1 MFADP
6 EFKEQA
12 QVLAHNMHRDE
23 EFQRELKG
31 LNAALN
37 AQQMSVTAEELD
49 DVMSDPKFQE
59 GQKRVSSALDSL
71 MQDDDL
77 QRQANSIAAY
87 VESLKDSTQHWN
99 EADTRPVSE
108 QIAAMMAN
116 AKLRGMA
123 SEVVHEMLRKELKS
137 TSLEWIAYLDSDELT
152 SISEDPN
159 VWEAIIE
166 ESQKPKEEAPQ
177 RSLLEVGEKYVQ
189 AVAYSPM
196 ALPSG
201 SMQKLP
207 TASLSSP
214 AMQLRTGARMFVPQR
229 TQRRPET
236 VMNQEKLPQAGRG
249 ADSGAN
255 MFAEEPGCTIDAIY
269 AGRCNE
275 DSPKE
280 GSALTSGESLQSM
293 MPALVKA
300 LPDPPEGAITSSEGN
315 TGKQK
320 MSLFLCLALWY
331 TGTFF
336 YNVSNKRA
344 LEAAGGVAGFPMTI
358 ATLQLGIG
366 AVYAVFMWMAPD
378 ARERPTISFKDYVGM
393 LPLGFMG
400 AGAQACSVF
409 ALSAGSVSFAQIVKA
424 SEPAFAAVIA
434 VLLYG
439 TKFSTAKWLTLIP
452 VIGGVVLASLGE
464 LNFAFAALVA
474 ASLTNVFQAL
484 KANENSRLM
493 QRPGISERIGS
504 VGNQFAITV
513 INSFLFMLPLMFV
526 MEGHRLGEFV
536 TLVKTDSLLQA
547 NLLLSGIW
555 KYIYDSF
562 ATRVVKKTDAVT
574 RSVASTAGRVV
585 FLVAMAVVMHE
596 IMSPLKIVGSGM
608 AIGGVYLYS
617 IIDSLVAARKA
628 KQLRSSESAGDAKG
642 NSVVVV

>member
-1 MFADP
+1 
-6 EFKEQA
+6 
-12 QVLAHNMHRDE
+12 
-23 EFQRELKG
+23 
-31 LNAALN
+31 
-37 AQQMSVTAEELD
+37 
-49 DVMSDPKFQE
+49 
-59 GQKRVSSALDSL
+59 
-71 MQDDDL
+71 
-77 QRQANSIAAY
+77 
-87 VESLKDSTQHWN
+87 
-99 EADTRPVSE
+99 
-108 QIAAMMAN
+108 
-116 AKLRGMA
+116 
-123 SEVVHEMLRKELKS
+123 
-137 TSLEWIAYLDSDELT
+137 
-152 SISEDPN
+152 
-159 VWEAIIE
+159 
-166 ESQKPKEEAPQ
+166 
-177 RSLLEVGEKYVQ
+177 
-189 AVAYSPM
+189 
-196 ALPSG
+196 
-201 SMQKLP
+201 
-207 TASLSSP
+207 
-214 AMQLRTGARMFVPQR
+214 
-229 TQRRPET
+229 
-236 VMNQEKLPQAGRG
+236 
-249 ADSGAN
+249 
-255 MFAEEPGCTIDAIY
+255 
-269 AGRCNE
+269 
-275 DSPKE
+275 
-280 GSALTSGESLQSM
+280 
-293 MPALVKA
+293 
-300 LPDPPEGAITSSEGN
+300 
-315 TGKQK
+315 
-320 MSLFLCLALWY
+320 
-331 TGTFF
+331 
-336 YNVSNKRA
+336 
-344 LEAAGGVAGFPMTI
+344 
-358 ATLQLGIG
+358 
-366 AVYAVFMWMAPD
+366 
-378 ARERPTISFKDYVGM
+378 
-393 LPLGFMG
+393 
-400 AGAQACSVF
+400 VF